1 MNNFVPWNSQPLTEW
16 GQKYAPGK
24 FLDLAGRSTHYL
36 ERGTGEPV
44 ILIHGF
50 NMDANT
56 WRNNIDVLALSHKVY
71 AIDLW
76 GLGFS
81 HRKSVDPGYEL
92 YSEQLLR
99 FMDEKGIHKATLVG
113 HSMGGGTAIFFAV
126 KHPNRVEKL
135 VLVDSAGIPNPLP
148 LRSKFFTLPGVG
160 EFLLSINND
169 YFRKKNLGDLWFFD
183 RDQMTDEVYETITQF
198 QKIEGSSE
206 ILLKILR
213 KDFFHTLSAKIRQ
226 LNQLNIP
233 VLIIWGEHDI
243 SIPLNIGQE
252 MHGILE
258 GSQLEIIEQGG
269 HMPNF
274 DDPDRFNQIVGDF
287 LEGSSFS
294 GASVSPNRDSA
305 LPLNDPAQPSPV
317 R

>member
-1 MNNFVPWNSQPLTEW
+1 MNDFVPWNSQSLTAW
-16 GQKYAPGK
+16 SHKYAAGE
-24 FLDLAGRSTHYL
+24 FVDLAGRSTHYL

-44 ILIHGF
+44 ILLHGF

-56 WRNNIDVLALSHKVY
+56 WKNNIDALALNYKVY

-81 HRKSVDPGYEL
+81 HRESIDPGYEL

-126 KHPNRVEKL
+126 NHANRVEKL
-135 VLVDSAGIPNPLP
+135 VLVDSTGIPNPLP
-148 LRSKFFTLPGVG
+148 LRSKFFTLPGLG

-169 YFRKKNLGDLWFFD
+169 YFRRKNLGELWFFD
-183 RDQMTDEVYETITQF
+183 RDQMTNEVYETITQF

-213 KDFFHTLSAKIRQ
+213 KDFFHTLREKIHQ
-226 LNQLNIP
+226 LDQLDVP

-243 SIPLNIGQE
+243 SIPLKIGEE
-252 MHGILE
+252 MHSMLE
-258 GSQLEIIEQGG
+258 GSRFEIIEHGG

-287 LEGSSFS
+287 LEGSLLSS
-294 GASVSPNRDSA
+294 ASVSRYRDSA
-305 LPLNDPAQPSPV
+305 LPLNDPAQPSLV